1 MAGETYS
8 TLTLS
13 TTVVKY
19 DDIFNPA
26 DITVYTSE
34 DNKNFTEVA
43 KAEYET
49 EGQND
54 PNGPKEYTLE
64 FPETSARYIKVVA
77 NPVPAKPEWH
87 ERPGSKGFLFI
98 DEVIVK

>member
-1 MAGETYS
+1 MAGENCS

-64 FPETSARYIKVVA
+64 FPETSARKARQQGIPLHRRSHSEVGLL
-77 NPVPAKPEWH
+77 P
-87 ERPGSKGFLFI
+87 FL
-98 DEVIVK
+98 IVRHTAMI